1 MRCFPMRASI
11 SSFFSCS
18 VQTMGSA
25 QEYCCMNTPLKL
37 ADGVLIAAHECLKI
51 RVRQVHPHP
60 QAPPAAQEHLLRAI
74 VPQGV
79 CQLLDSAAVAG
90 AVGVLSP

>member
-25 QEYCCMNTPLKL
+25 QEYCCMNTP
-37 ADGVLIAAHECLKI
+37 
-51 RVRQVHPHP
+51 
-60 QAPPAAQEHLLRAI
+60 
-74 VPQGV
+74 
-79 CQLLDSAAVAG
+79 
-90 AVGVLSP
+90 